1 MGRLSLILPL
11 EGGGDESHWPPGVHS
26 FDPRPLFPGA
36 GVDWIDN
43 HLFQAVLGAVL
54 TILIWVWLAR
64 RHSVVP
70 GKRQFAGESLYNL
83 VRNGIAR
90 DLLGHEYRR
99 FLPFLLSLF
108 TFILINNLFGEFFPF
123 MFPTFSSIG
132 FPYALALIVWI
143 MYNAVGIKKWGFFTY
158 VRRMSLPEGVPW
170 FMWPILIPLEF
181 LSNFIVRP
189 VTLALRLFANLF
201 AGHLL
206 VIVFVVGGTMLVQT
220 AQAGLVIAGAA
231 SWILSFAI
239 FGLEMFV
246 ASLQAYIFTVL
257 SAQYISSALADE
269 H

>member
-1 MGRLSLILPL
+1 MGLLGLILPL
-11 EGGGDESHWPPGVHS
+11 EGGGEESHWPPGVHS
-26 FDPRPLFPGA
+26 FDPKPLFPGA

-70 GKRQFAGESLYNL
+70 GKRQLAGETLYNL

-90 DLLGHEYRR
+90 DLLGHEYRK
-99 FLPFLLSLF
+99 FLPFLLALF
-108 TFILINNLFGEFFPF
+108 TFILINNLFGEVFLF

-143 MYNAVGIKKWGFFTY
+143 MYNAVGIQKWGFFGY
-158 VRRMSLPEGVPW
+158 VRRMSLPPGVPW

-206 VIVFVVGGTMLVQT
+206 VIVFVVGGTLLVQT
-220 AQAGLVIAGAA
+220 AQAGLVVAGVA
-231 SWILSFAI
+231 SWILSLAI
-239 FGLEMFV
+239 FALEMFV

-257 SAQYISSALADE
+257 SAQYISSALAEE

>member
-1 MGRLSLILPL
+1 MGLGLILPL
-11 EGGGDESHWPPGVHS
+11 EGGGEESHWPPGVHS

-43 HLFQAVLGAVL
+43 YMFQAVLGALLAIVL
-54 TILIWVWLAR
+54 WWWLAR
-64 RHSVVP
+64 NHKPVP
-70 GKRQFAGESLYNL
+70 GKKQWVGEQLYNL

-90 DLLGHEYRR
+90 DILGHDYQR
-99 FLPFLLSLF
+99 FLPFLLALF
-108 TFILINNLFGEFFPF
+108 SFILINNLFGQTFLF
-123 MFPTFSSIG
+123 MLPTFSHIS

-158 VRRMSLPEGVPW
+158 IRRMSLPEGVPW

-206 VIVFVVGGTMLVQT
+206 VIVFIVGGTLLVQL
-220 AQAGLVIAGAA
+220 GGGYVIAGFA
-231 SWILSFAI
+231 SWLISPAI
-239 FGLEMFV
+239 FALEIFV
-246 ASLQAYIFTVL
+246 GCLQAYIFTVL